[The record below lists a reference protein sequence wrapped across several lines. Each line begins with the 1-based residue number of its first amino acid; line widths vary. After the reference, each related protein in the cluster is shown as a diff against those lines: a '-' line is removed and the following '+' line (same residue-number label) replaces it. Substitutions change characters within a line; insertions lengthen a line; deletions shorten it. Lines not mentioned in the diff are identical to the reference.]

1 METRIVITMSDLM
14 GGMTIRF
21 DRDEEVTGT
30 REAERLWQFM
40 SEEARPEMSVED
52 WESSGRAADWEDLP
66 DGTPEELL
74 NAAQESGFVDS
85 WDVEEVES

>member
-21 DRDEEVTGT
+21 DRNEEVTGA

-40 SEEARPEMSVED
+40 SEEARPEMSREE
-52 WESSGRAADWEDLP
+52 WEASGNAAEWEDLP
-66 DGTPEELL
+66 DDTPEELL
-74 NAAQESGFVDS
+74 TAAQKAGFVDS
-85 WDVEEVES
+85 WEVEEVDD

>member
-21 DRDEEVTGT
+21 DRDEEVTGA

-40 SEEARPEMSVED
+40 SEEAYPDMSREE
-52 WESSGRAADWEDLP
+52 WESSGNAADWEDLP
-66 DGTPEELL
+66 DDTPEELL
-74 NAAQESGFVDS
+74 NAAQEAGFVDS
-85 WDVEEVES
+85 WDIEEVDD

>member
-1 METRIVITMSDLM
+1 MENRIVITMSDLM

-21 DRDEEVTGT
+21 DRDEEVTGA

-74 NAAQESGFVDS
+74 NASQEAGFVDS
-85 WDVEEVES
+85 WEVEEVDG

>member
-21 DRDEEVTGT
+21 DRDEEVTGA

-40 SEEARPEMSVED
+40 SEEARPEMSRED
-52 WESSGRAADWEDLP
+52 WESSGNAADWEDLP
-66 DGTPEELL
+66 DDTPEELL
-74 NAAQESGFVDS
+74 TAAQEAGFVDS
-85 WDVEEVES
+85 WDIEEVEA